1 MVRMSFYNTLC
12 SNLFGFYFVWY
23 RCLNALLCLF
33 CCFVRSRLSA
43 LDSGKTF
50 IFEKL
55 KLSSTIF
62 KVLFMGLICLC
73 SFVFLFR
80 NCTFETTDHEYDLS
94 NCIWKSGD
102 ERYLKFM
109 YVSVAAVQ
117 GGIKSEA
124 EKSNTFSFNSFVTVD
139 TKCKQCC

>member
-1 MVRMSFYNTLC
+1 MIKVPKCTAVLV
-12 SNLFGFYFVWY
+12 L
-23 RCLNALLCLF
+23 LLCALQ
-33 CCFVRSRLSA
+33 FVSIRLW
-43 LDSGKTF
+43 KHFITY

-124 EKSNTFSFNSFVTVD
+124 EKSKTFSFNNLGTVD
-139 TKCKQCC
+139 TRCKQCC